1 MSYYGQS
8 GGDNRRYDNRSKFD
22 QQYEYLMREMN
33 RYRTWDEVVVQQQ
46 RPNNQYLDDM
56 DRFIHWAVQELPS
69 YYANLNLNKLV
80 DVLTAVMEDRDL
92 GRTGCALSVFFA
104 GAYRLKL

>member
-33 RYRTWDEVVVQQQ
+33 RYRTWDEVVAQQ
-46 RPNNQYLDDM
+46 
-56 DRFIHWAVQELPS
+56 
-69 YYANLNLNKLV
+69 
-80 DVLTAVMEDRDL
+80 
-92 GRTGCALSVFFA
+92 
-104 GAYRLKL
+104 

>member
-8 GGDNRRYDNRSKFD
+8 GGDNRRYDNRSRFD

-46 RPNNQYLDDM
+46 RPNSQYLDDM

-69 YYANLNLNKLV
+69 
-80 DVLTAVMEDRDL
+80 
-92 GRTGCALSVFFA
+92 
-104 GAYRLKL
+104 